1 MDVHLTCL
9 FRALALFSFKMSG
22 KDVCHYFSILKYE
35 APFTC
40 SCANTECTVR
50 YLLVSPSATN
60 RALFTGEGALERR
73 LGGES
78 APQKGSRGSATG
90 AGTDVGEAVRES

>member
-1 MDVHLTCL
+1 MTANI
-9 FRALALFSFKMSG
+9 FRSS
-22 KDVCHYFSILKYE
+22 
-35 APFTC
+35 
-40 SCANTECTVR
+40 NTKR
-50 YLLVSPSATN
+50 LLPAHARFLLVSPSATN